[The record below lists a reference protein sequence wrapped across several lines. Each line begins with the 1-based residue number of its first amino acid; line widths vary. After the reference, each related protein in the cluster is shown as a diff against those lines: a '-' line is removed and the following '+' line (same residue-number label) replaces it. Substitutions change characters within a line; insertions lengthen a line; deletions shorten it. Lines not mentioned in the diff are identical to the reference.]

1 MQIQFETERKDLSK
15 REKEVVNMLSHGLS
29 TKEISNL
36 LYISFYTVDTH
47 RKNVMEKLG
56 ARNMPHAIRLAM
68 QKGLIYQD

>member
-1 MQIQFETERKDLSK
+1 
-15 REKEVVNMLSHGLS
+15 MLSHGLS